1 MRVAPGTMESPL
13 RGSNRLKAIGARLGW
28 KSFGILV
35 SLAIASFAFISLSHA
50 LKGVD
55 FAEVL
60 AAMRLTH
67 PAAMALSLGLV
78 AVSYA
83 SLTLYDRLALFLI
96 GRGDIPFRIAAL
108 ASFTSYPI
116 AHGTGAVLLV
126 SSAIRYR
133 IYAPHGIGAAD
144 VARICFLTGLTFWL
158 GNLTALGLSVL
169 YEPEAISR
177 IDHLSPLANSFIA
190 LSILIGIVFYV
201 CWTWSGRRQMGRRQ
215 WSVKLPSGRN
225 VFLQIGIGLVDLGA
239 AALAMYV
246 LMPVGLDIGI
256 ARVVVV
262 FIAAT
267 LLGFASHAPAGI
279 GVFDATILIGLG
291 GQHTEALLATLLLF
305 RLFYH
310 LTPFVLS
317 LLLFGAVEAWRN
329 AMRRSVSPAA

>member
-1 MRVAPGTMESPL
+1 MESSL
-13 RGSNRLKAIGARLGW
+13 RGSNRLTAIGAKLGW
-28 KSFGILV
+28 KSLGILV
-35 SLAIASFAFISLSHA
+35 SLAIATFAFIALSRA
-50 LKGVD
+50 LKDVD

-60 AAMRLTH
+60 AAMRLVEPT
-67 PAAMALSLGLV
+67 AVALSLALV

-83 SLTLYDRLALFLI
+83 SLTLYDRLALVLI
-96 GRGDIPFRIAAL
+96 GRRDIPYRVAAL

-116 AHGTGAVLLV
+116 AHGVGAVLLI

-133 IYAPHGIGAAD
+133 IYAPYGIGAAD

-169 YEPEAISR
+169 YEPDAISR
-177 IDHLSPLANSFIA
+177 IDHLSPLVNSA
-190 LSILIGIVFYV
+190 LAAAILAGIVFYV
-201 CWTWSGRRQMGRRQ
+201 GWTWNGRRQMGRRN
-215 WSVKLPSGRN
+215 WSVPLPSGRN
-225 VFLQIGIGLVDLGA
+225 VFLQIGIGLFDLGT

-246 LMPVGLDIGI
+246 LLPAGLDIGI

-291 GQHTEALLATLLLF
+291 GAHNEQLLATLLLF

-310 LTPFVLS
+310 LLPFVLS

-329 AMRRSVSPAA
+329 AVRRSASPAG